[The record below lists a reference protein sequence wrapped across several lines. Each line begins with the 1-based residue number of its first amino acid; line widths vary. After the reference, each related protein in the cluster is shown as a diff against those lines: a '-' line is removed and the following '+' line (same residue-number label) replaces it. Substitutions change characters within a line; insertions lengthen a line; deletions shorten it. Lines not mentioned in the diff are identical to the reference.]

1 MANLI
6 QAQLDIKVWNGRFT
20 SDIPSDPTY
29 TIVKQPIGT
38 ENNVQFEISEL
49 FKDYIEPT
57 FTNDYNTISTAVWV
71 HWTITKTFSDASPST
86 QTGFG
91 LGVQGYGYF
100 SDGANPSLGTG
111 KQIDN
116 SHIYVPEGESMTI
129 PIFLGTDGVN
139 NVKLYKDGSLI
150 SNVNYNIIDT
160 LSEEYP
166 DDLIYYVR
174 NSDDIDYATLTK
186 DDSTTETIYVN
197 PVCEPKFE
205 PYKVAFLNKYGVIQ
219 DLWFFKKRTDSIDVT
234 KDQYNRSTVTVD
246 SNLTATY
253 STNKAANSIID
264 LKSTR
269 SLKLNTGFVKE
280 EYTETIQQLMLS
292 ENVWIVEDNTAY
304 PVIPSNQNLNYK
316 TVLNDK
322 LINFTVDFKY
332 AFNESNIIR

>member
-1 MANLI
+1 MATLT
-6 QAQLDIKVWNGRFT
+6 QAQLDIKVWDGAF
-20 SDIPSDPTY
+20 SLQKPSTPTY

-57 FTNDYNTISTAVWV
+57 FTNNYNTISTAVWV
-71 HWTITKTFSDASPST
+71 EWTITKTFSDASPST

-91 LGVQGYGYF
+91 LGLQGYGYF
-100 SDGANPSLGTG
+100 GDGINPSLGTG
-111 KQIDN
+111 KQMDN
-116 SHIYVPEGESMTI
+116 TCIYVPEGESISI

-139 NVKLYKDGSLI
+139 NVKLYKDGNLI

-160 LSEEYP
+160 LVNEFP
-166 DDLIYYVR
+166 NDLIYYVR

-186 DDSTTETIYVN
+186 DDSTTETIYVK

-205 PYKVAFLNKYGVIQ
+205 PYKIAFLNKYGVIQ
-219 DLWFFKKRTDSIDVT
+219 DLWFFKKRTDSIDFT
-234 KDQYNRSTVTVD
+234 KEEYNRSTVTVD
-246 SNLTATY
+246 SNLTSTY

-264 LKSTR
+264 LRSTKK
-269 SLKLNTGFVKE
+269 LKLNTGFVQE

-292 ENVWIVEDNTAY
+292 ENVWIVEDGDAY